1 MCEKEKMRAWVLL
14 RAQNNIS
21 GRIHERLVRAATSGG
36 VAGSQCQGPG
46 EGGAS
51 LSYLLNMLSC
61 QEKATLS
68 TKPSLIV
75 KAVSD
80 FLMVFLAVPGCGVP
94 VTLAQ

>member
-1 MCEKEKMRAWVLL
+1 MRAWVLL

-21 GRIHERLVRAATSGG
+21 GIIHERLVRAATSGG
-36 VAGSQCQGPG
+36 ATQRQGPG

-94 VTLAQ
+94 VTSAR